1 MPGLGSDCEH
11 FCPAQAELNTLFMLV
26 STRCLCCGR
35 KKTRSGRVGEADEG
49 RQQQL
54 PEAVAMLNGPLDVVV
69 LSSLVLA
76 VMDVV
81 MLPPVSLA
89 WAEIYKKSP
98 VRTMKVLENGG
109 TTFF

>member
-1 MPGLGSDCEH
+1 
-11 FCPAQAELNTLFMLV
+11 
-26 STRCLCCGR
+26 
-35 KKTRSGRVGEADEG
+35 
-49 RQQQL
+49 
-54 PEAVAMLNGPLDVVV
+54 MLNGPLDVVV